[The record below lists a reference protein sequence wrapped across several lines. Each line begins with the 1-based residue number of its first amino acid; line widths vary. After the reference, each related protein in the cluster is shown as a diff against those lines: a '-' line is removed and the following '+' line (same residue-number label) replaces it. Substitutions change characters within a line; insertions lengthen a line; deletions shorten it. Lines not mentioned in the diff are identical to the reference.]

1 MARIMR
7 IVGAVLAV
15 AVLAACDPR
24 ADLEDT
30 PVDFGPF
37 VLGHNITVA
46 RDPTVGPG
54 SIRVTEE
61 EWQAAMTGAIADRFG
76 RYQGDRLYHFGIS
89 VDGYFLTSLD
99 AGVPG
104 VPGLKSLLILT
115 VTLWDDALGRKL
127 NEEAHEV
134 QVVSAFTGAGPFPTK
149 ETLLETLTAQ
159 GAKQIER
166 WMLENPDWFR
176 PPFGEP
182 GELAEPTEP

>member
-1 MARIMR
+1 MLKKTIGL
-7 IVGAVLAV
+7 ILVFLS
-15 AVLAACDPR
+15 LAACDPK
-24 ADLEDT
+24 ADLDEK

-54 SIRVTEE
+54 SIRATEE
-61 EWQAAMTGAIADRFG
+61 EWVTAMTAAIDDRFG

-104 VPGLKSLLILT
+104 VPGLKSILILT

-127 NEEAHEV
+127 NEEAKEIT
-134 QVVSAFTGAGPFPTK
+134 VVSAFSGAGPFPTK
-149 ETLLETLTAQ
+149 DKLMDTLTAQ
-159 GAKQIER
+159 AAKRIEV
-166 WMLENPDWFR
+166 WMSENPGWFA
-176 PPFGEP
+176 PPYGAPEVEETP
-182 GELAEPTEP
+182 S